1 MSADS
6 HAVSVHALHPHY
18 ADLEQQRET
27 ATLGMWV
34 FLLTEIMFFGGMFT
48 GYLVYR
54 VVYFNAWRAGS
65 ERMDFLVGTFNTA
78 VLICS
83 SLTMALAVHASQ
95 IGKRKLLVIFLI
107 VTMVLGLA
115 FLGLKGL
122 EYYSHWKNHDVPG
135 ANFDA
140 EHKLQDPTHVQLF
153 FVLYFI
159 MTGFHALHVLIGVG
173 IIAVIAWLAHKGRFT
188 PAYHSP
194 VENTGLYWHF
204 VDIVWIFLYPLLY
217 LISHVHPK

>member
-27 ATLGMWV
+27 STLGMWV
-34 FLLTEIMFFGGMFT
+34 FLLTELMFFGGMFT
-48 GYLVYR
+48 GYLIYR
-54 VVYFNAWRAGS
+54 VVYFEAWKAGS
-65 ERMDFLVGTFNTA
+65 ERMDFLIGSVNTA

-95 IGKRKLLVIFLI
+95 VGRRKLLVILLI
-107 VTMVLGLA
+107 ITMLLGLT
-115 FLGLKGL
+115 FLGLKGI
-122 EYYSHWKNHDVPG
+122 EYYGHWKDHEVPG
-135 ANFDA
+135 ASFRY
-140 EHKLQDPTHVQLF
+140 EGVDPTHVELF

-159 MTGFHALHVLIGVG
+159 MTGFHALHVLIGMG
-173 IIAVIAWLAHKGRFT
+173 IIGVIAWMAHRGRFT

-217 LISHVHPK
+217 LISHAHPK